1 MNGLRNPTLYEMFGT
16 DNFGYSGNK
25 DLKPEK
31 SSTYEVYSR
40 IILNEYLNLSLRAFR
55 SNIYNNIEY
64 INNKYQND
72 SDNVDL
78 NQSGFNN
85 QLNINFED
93 IVINLFASFL
103 SSKKENGEDQLR
115 RPEKNYG
122 LNFSK
127 IVRNNFFGK
136 LKFNVIYNHYGKHFD
151 THSHQRYVQPGPLVL
166 GSTPLNSSTRIA
178 DRDRTVSRRSEPSS
192 RTTLI
197 GEQPN
202 PWDLLQPQD
211 VMSRHRGAKHCR
223 RYELLGSISL
233 LSPAYLLS
241 VERWPFHSE
250 PPDHY
255 DRLSSLLDLS
265 VSQSGRL
272 MPLHSTNDF

>member
-1 MNGLRNPTLYEMFGT
+1 MAGNNHKQTGRNNTYKINFDHKYSNLNLGFSFMNGLRNPTLYEMFGT

-85 QLNINFED
+85 QLNFNYED

-115 RPEKNYG
+115 RPEK
-122 LNFSK
+122 LWVK
-127 IVRNNFFGK
+127 FFPK
-136 LKFNVIYNHYGKHFD
+136 LFEIIF
-151 THSHQRYVQPGPLVL
+151 LV
-166 GSTPLNSSTRIA
+166 S
-178 DRDRTVSRRSEPSS
+178 
-192 RTTLI
+192 
-197 GEQPN
+197 
-202 PWDLLQPQD
+202 
-211 VMSRHRGAKHCR
+211 
-223 RYELLGSISL
+223 
-233 LSPAYLLS
+233 
-241 VERWPFHSE
+241 
-250 PPDHY
+250 
-255 DRLSSLLDLS
+255 
-265 VSQSGRL
+265 
-272 MPLHSTNDF
+272 